1 MPAPRARVV
10 LLAGP
15 SGSGKSYVARRSGLP
30 ILSLDDFYK
39 DTGDPTLPRL
49 DGAVDWDSPA
59 AWDAAA
65 AVRVICE
72 LSADGTADVP
82 VYDISRDRHVGHRT
96 VSVLSGTVFI
106 AEGIFA
112 AEIVAGCSTR
122 GVLAD
127 ALCLRRWP
135 VVTFVRRLLRD
146 LREGRKP
153 PAVLIRRGLR
163 LWRTERA
170 VVRRQCA
177 LGARPGS
184 RRQVERRLRELAAA
198 GQESRSA

>member
-1 MPAPRARVV
+1 M

-15 SGSGKSYVARRSGLP
+15 SGSGKSYVAQRSGLP

-39 DTGDPTLPRL
+39 DAGDPTLPRL

-72 LSADGTADVP
+72 LAADGAADVP
-82 VYDISRDRHVGHRT
+82 VYDISQDRHVGHRT
-96 VSVLSGTVFI
+96 VSVTTGTVFV

-112 AEIVAGCSTR
+112 AEIVADCSTR

-127 ALCLRRWP
+127 ALCLRRLP

-153 PAVLIRRGLR
+153 PSVLVRRGMR
-163 LWRTERA
+163 LWRAERA

-177 LGARPGS
+177 LGARPGG

-198 GQESRSA
+198 GQKSRSA